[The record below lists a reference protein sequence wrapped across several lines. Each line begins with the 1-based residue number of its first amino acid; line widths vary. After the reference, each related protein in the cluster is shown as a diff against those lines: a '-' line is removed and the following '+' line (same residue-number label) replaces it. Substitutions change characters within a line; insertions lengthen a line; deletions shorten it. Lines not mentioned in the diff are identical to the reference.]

1 MLGQRRSRTY
11 EFEDFYVINI
21 KGRWE
26 RGGGG
31 GDVGQRHFRISSIH
45 APVKH
50 NTELPKRYV
59 GGMGSIPI

>member
-31 GDVGQRHFRISSIH
+31 GGTLGKDTSESLLSM
-45 APVKH
+45 P
-50 NTELPKRYV
+50 L
-59 GGMGSIPI
+59 